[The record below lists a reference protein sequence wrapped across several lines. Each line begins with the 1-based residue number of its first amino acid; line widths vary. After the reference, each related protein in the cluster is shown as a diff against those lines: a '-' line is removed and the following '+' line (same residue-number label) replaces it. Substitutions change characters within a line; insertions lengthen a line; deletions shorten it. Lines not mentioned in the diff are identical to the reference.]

1 MAFLYAVTASGLVKN
16 LFAHHIAILLAL
28 QLRMAT
34 DMISLRE
41 KIHKVIEKQ
50 INKSVVI
57 IIVRIMSL
65 IYHYYRKVCNL

>member
-28 QLRMAT
+28 QLCMAT

-41 KIHKVIEKQ
+41 KNTQ
-50 INKSVVI
+50 S
-57 IIVRIMSL
+57 
-65 IYHYYRKVCNL
+65 YRKTD